1 MACRAHYAP
10 VLQLETLSNQY
21 LLIIELSLYYNISSL
36 RHLRYEYFRSTIFS
50 CMSLLGGK

>member
-21 LLIIELSLYYNISSL
+21 LLIIELSLCYNIIGGIDNESS
-36 RHLRYEYFRSTIFS
+36 R
-50 CMSLLGGK
+50 